1 MPIDAVFRDQSGR
14 EFIEFVPVDLLLGPY
29 MKDLQSSAA
38 AVDNVVTSEGE
49 SLPHDCSHKFVAER
63 CKLIL
68 NSCA

>member
-38 AVDNVVTSEGE
+38 VVDKVVTSEGE
-49 SLPHDCSHKFVAER
+49 SLPHDCSH
-63 CKLIL
+63 
-68 NSCA
+68 